1 MPEVTRSIGTRG
13 LIAVAIYALLVAVA
27 AIAFQSTR
35 AAASSGPHLYY
46 MIYGVALALF
56 THMSYVLFA
65 LQSLLLVPWLL
76 WGLFRPRTRKMAIT
90 GFCITWLGIGWYM
103 HELF

>member
-1 MPEVTRSIGTRG
+1 MPEVKRSTGIRA
-13 LIAVAIYALLVAVA
+13 LIAVAIYVLVVAVA
-27 AIAFQSTR
+27 AVIFQSTR
-35 AAASSGPHLYY
+35 ESASSGPHLYY
-46 MIYGVALALF
+46 VIYGPALALF

-76 WGLFRPRTRKMAIT
+76 WSLFRPRTRGIAVA
-90 GFCITWLGIGWYM
+90 GFCVTWLGIGWYM